1 MSLDCGVLG
10 DSFIS
15 WGKDTGWTC
24 KVHTERARTSAN
36 QHTTPTVY
44 RIHINFYQPQ
54 YSLILASMHISDTC
68 YMHAYT
74 SSHFKLYACGS
85 LHITKPEKGT
95 KMNKLDKSDWSFI
108 SFLINRET
116 SALLINCA
124 VSLQTGTAE
133 HTLFYFFSSTV
144 HDAHMASIIYTT

>member
-1 MSLDCGVLG
+1 MLTLL
-10 DSFIS
+10 
-15 WGKDTGWTC
+15 
-24 KVHTERARTSAN
+24 HTLTDMYVGHCTLQN
-36 QHTTPTVY
+36 QKKAQKW
-44 RIHINFYQPQ
+44 I
-54 YSLILASMHISDTC
+54 
-68 YMHAYT
+68 
-74 SSHFKLYACGS
+74 
-85 LHITKPEKGT
+85 
-95 KMNKLDKSDWSFI
+95 KMDKSDWYFI